1 MKRNIQIALLLL
13 IVILCITFYN
23 IYLIEPEK
31 LISQKKLIEVPI
43 SEDNQNNLI
52 KNLKYE
58 IKLEN
63 NSQYIIS
70 SELSEITYENNI
82 EIVNM
87 QNVIGTF
94 IDDKNIPLTIKSLK
108 AVYNNSNYN
117 TNFSENVRIEYLDN
131 TVLSENVYVD
141 FTNNLI
147 TISNNVRYLGLR
159 GTILADNIKIDL
171 ITKEIQIYMDDSDN
185 VKIEILS

>member
-1 MKRNIQIALLLL
+1 
-13 IVILCITFYN
+13 
-23 IYLIEPEK
+23 
-31 LISQKKLIEVPI
+31 
-43 SEDNQNNLI
+43 
-52 KNLKYE
+52 
-58 IKLEN
+58 
-63 NSQYIIS
+63 
-70 SELSEITYENNI
+70 
-82 EIVNM
+82 M

>member
-159 GTILADNIKIDL
+159 GTILADNIKIYL

>member
-159 GTILADNIKIDL
+159 GTMLADNIKIDL

>member
-70 SELSEITYENNI
+70 SELSEITYETGTPH
-82 EIVNM
+82 EVK
-87 QNVIGTF
+87 NVTSGERF
-94 IDDKNIPLTIKSLK
+94 VS
-108 AVYNNSNYN
+108 VFC
-117 TNFSENVRIEYLDN
+117 FSR
-131 TVLSENVYVD
+131 
-141 FTNNLI
+141 F
-147 TISNNVRYLGLR
+147 
-159 GTILADNIKIDL
+159 
-171 ITKEIQIYMDDSDN
+171 
-185 VKIEILS
+185 